1 MLRYFSGPPSDM
13 GNVAALPQDTFAALC
28 SEVFEK
34 PIRLNLTTEEFT
46 ALPLR
51 DSKVTLDQQRAKK
64 SRYVTPATF
73 AASPSPRRGEF
84 AGKTCNLI
92 CLDIDPDKITK
103 STADAERVLADRGE
117 GLGDFGYAI
126 WHTASSTK
134 DAPRLRVVVSA
145 EGIPLARYE
154 HAVRTVAQLLSLS
167 NITSESFR
175 PVQPMYLPV
184 MFAES
189 QVSPLVATNPT
200 GVPFTVADIT
210 FSPDFDDSV
219 DASALPVDDAD
230 GPVADIEFLR
240 APLEAVTPED
250 VVGALK
256 HVSSDCG
263 MQEWV
268 EVGMALK
275 HQFGEDGFTLWDTWS
290 QESTK
295 YAGSDDT
302 EYRWKSFKAVPNRAP
317 VTIRSVFKK
326 ATDAGWNAESLRT
339 RTRDELTI
347 WLRASERTSEELL
360 DQGAMRIV
368 KAGAI
373 LTNLEVQALKGIYQ
387 KALAS
392 RDLKVP
398 SATVNRQ
405 MRELEREAKT
415 GAIPAWAKGWV
426 FVTSVDKFVKVA
438 TGRQFKPEVV
448 DRVFARPPGPD
459 EKYVAPQA
467 FLIQTASTPTV
478 EALRYEPKK
487 GDTRL
492 FQDDGIP
499 YFNTYRKNP
508 LVPDKD
514 RADEAGELF
523 QAHMR
528 HLIREPEFQRVMID
542 YLAFHIQRPGEK
554 VNWAPLI
561 QSTKGAGKSFL
572 AEMMAVLLGR
582 QNTMKVEGSI
592 VMERQYNDWAYNHQ
606 LVILEEV
613 RVVGANRYAVM
624 DKLKPLITDTEI
636 SLNVKFSDLRKVP
649 NVSNYLLFTNHHD
662 SLAVQDDERRYFV
675 VASPLQ
681 TREQVAAL
689 GPTYFDTLF
698 AMLYENAG
706 GLLAWFQAW
715 QISKDFRPKGNA
727 PVTKYLF
734 ELAEHA
740 ASPLSAA
747 VRAACSEES
756 LNPLVRSDLVS
767 MHELRGVV
775 SSQPGLKSDF
785 SDQALAHVL
794 REQGWSKGARV
805 MLEGTRHQLW
815 TKGLKADPAH
825 TAKQRL
831 ELL

>member
-1 MLRYFSGPPSDM
+1 MLRYFSGPPTDL
-13 GNVAALPQDTFAALC
+13 GNVAALPHNDFASLC

-34 PIRLNLTTEEFT
+34 PIRLKYTTGEFS
-46 ALPLR
+46 ALPPK
-51 DSKVTLDQQRAKK
+51 DSKVSLDQQRAKK
-64 SRYVTPATF
+64 SRYVTPAAF

-84 AGKTCNLI
+84 AQKCNLV

-103 STADAERVLADRGE
+103 STEDAKRILADQGA

-126 WHTASSTK
+126 WHTASSTLE
-134 DAPRLRVVVSA
+134 APRLRVVVSA
-145 EGIPLARYE
+145 EGIPLTRYE
-154 HAVRTVAQLLSLS
+154 HAVRTIGAML
-167 NITSESFR
+167 NITKITSESIV
-175 PVQPMYLPV
+175 PVQPMYLPI
-184 MFAES
+184 MFADS
-189 QVSPLVATNPT
+189 GTSPLVATNPT
-200 GVPFTVADIT
+200 GAAFTVADIT
-210 FSPDFDDSV
+210 FSPEFDDSV

-240 APLEAVTPED
+240 APLENVTMADAEE
-250 VVGALK
+250 AMK
-256 HVSSDCG
+256 HLSADCG

-275 HQFGEDGFTLWDTWS
+275 HQFGEEGFDLWDTWS
-290 QESTK
+290 QASTK

-302 EYRWKSFKAVPNRAP
+302 EYRWKSFKSVPNRVP

-339 RTRDELTI
+339 RTRDDLAV

-360 DQGAMRIV
+360 DQGALRIV

-373 LTNLEVQALKGIYQ
+373 LTNVEQEALKGIYHR
-387 KALAS
+387 ALAS

-398 SATVNRQ
+398 ANIVNRQ

-415 GAIPAWAKGWV
+415 GGVPAWAKGWV
-426 FVTSVDKFVKVA
+426 FVTSADKFVKVA
-438 TGRQFKPEVV
+438 TGRQFKPEVL
-448 DRVFARPPGPD
+448 DRVFSRPPLPD

-467 FLIQTASTPTV
+467 FLLQTVNTPTV
-478 EALRYEPKK
+478 ESLRYEPKQA
-487 GDTRL
+487 DTRL
-492 FQDDGIP
+492 FKEDGIP

-508 LVPDKD
+508 LQPDKD
-514 RADEAGELF
+514 RADEAGELYL
-523 QAHMR
+523 AHMAN
-528 HLIREPEFQRVMID
+528 LIREPEFQRTITD

-592 VMERQYNDWAYNHQ
+592 VMDRQYNDWAYSHQ

-613 RVVGANRYAVM
+613 RVVGTNRYAVM

-636 SLNVKFSDLRKVP
+636 SLNEKFASLRKVP

-689 GPTYFDTLF
+689 GEDYFEKLF
-698 AMLYENAG
+698 AMLYENAA

-715 QISKDFRPKGNA
+715 PISKDFKPKGNA
-727 PVTKYLF
+727 PVTKYLH
-734 ELAEHA
+734 ELAENA
-740 ASPLSAA
+740 ASPLAAA
-747 VRAACSEES
+747 VRAATTEES
-756 LNPLVRSDLVS
+756 LNALVRSDLLS
-767 MHELRGVV
+767 MHELRTVV
-775 SSQPGLKSDF
+775 ASSPGLKGDF

-794 REQGWSKGARV
+794 RELGWIKAARV

-815 TKGLKADPAH
+815 TRNLKGDAAH
-825 TAKQRL
+825 IAKQRM